1 MGTRSNQLT
10 GTEYG
15 TLPNGDRYR
24 VTVWRASTSYPFEV
38 VVSLPGGM
46 PGVWMPVRQYLS
58 READVD
64 TALYNALIAARYEL
78 GKNGE

>member
-1 MGTRSNQLT
+1 MGARANQLT
-10 GTEYG
+10 GTDYG
-15 TLPNGDRYR
+15 TLPNGTRYR
-24 VTVWRASTSYPFEV
+24 VTVWRATTSYPFEV
-38 VVSLPGGM
+38 VVSIPSSL

-64 TALYNALIAARYEL
+64 TALYNARIAARYDL